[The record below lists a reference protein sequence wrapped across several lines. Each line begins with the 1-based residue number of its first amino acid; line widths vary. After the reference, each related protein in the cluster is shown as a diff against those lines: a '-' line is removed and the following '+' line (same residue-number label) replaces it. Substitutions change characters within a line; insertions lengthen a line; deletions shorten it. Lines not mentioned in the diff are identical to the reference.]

1 MVGSNQTR
9 SRRVVSLLVAVS
21 LLSGLMVLTAGSALA
36 KPSGGNNSASAK
48 QCKNWQSLYKEDGSG
63 FVDKSDCT
71 SYAAKGGTILTS
83 PPQLPNVVIVL
94 GFTAASGTYEASG
107 ATFGPSPTP
116 GGVSGGLHRPA
127 IDVSTGLSQG
137 CSFTSYLGFQAGG
150 IALVDV
156 GGCDYPTKVREA
168 QNAGAVA
175 VIVMNDVAGDPV
187 TMEGTEPSA
196 IIPAVMVSY
205 EDGILLKYVVIPGS
219 AVTVAA
225 AP

>member
-9 SRRVVSLLVAVS
+9 SRHVVSLLVALS

-48 QCKNWQSLYKEDGSG
+48 QCKNWPSLYKEDGSG

-71 SYAAKGGTILTS
+71 SYAAMGGTILTS

-94 GFTAASGTYEASG
+94 GFTPASGTYEASG
-107 ATFGPSPTP
+107 ATFGPSPTLP
-116 GGVSGGLHRPA
+116 GVTGGLHLVN
-127 IDVSTGLSQG
+127 DGSTGTSQG

-156 GGCDYPTKVREA
+156 GGCDYPTKVRNA

-175 VIVMNDVAGDPV
+175 VIVMNDVPGDPV

-205 EDGILLKYVVIPGS
+205 EDGILLKFLVIPGS